1 MSNLP
6 LRPIPWDVQEEVM
19 EGTILRSGKDLFPT
33 LKTAYYNILRAT
45 KLIDDCQRKENPER
59 ALRRFGFELVDY
71 GDYSIVID
79 HVSDQVLVMSS
90 VDSSTY
96 RFHMHVIGYSNHWQR
111 AEKLED
117 KARLISLNQFVV
129 GEITVDEPKSFFKPT
144 E

>member
-6 LRPIPWDVQEEVM
+6 HRPIPWDVQEEVM

-45 KLIDDCQRKENPER
+45 KLIDDCQRKQNPER

-71 GDYSIVID
+71 DDYSIVID

-90 VDSSTY
+90 VDHSTE
-96 RFHMHVIGYSNHWQR
+96 RFLMHVIGHASHWVR

-117 KARLISLNQFVV
+117 KARLITLNQFVV
-129 GEITVDEPKSFFKPT
+129 GEIVVNEPKSFFKPT